1 MKTTALIIKEGRV
14 CCTDKEVPE
23 KPIACSV
30 CEHEDILK
38 VCACEIA
45 NKKYRDTIQLIK
57 DNAVPIDESQ
67 QASFRLMIFTKH
79 AYTKDFVIKDDTFY
93 PVSVEVEIVTKGVCC
108 SPIPPNINHHND
120 CDKCEGYS
128 ELKLARIVE
137 EPVKLPFKEF
147 KVKAG
152 SVKIEKWNPV
162 VDIQEEEP
170 VEKKP
175 EIQESMFTNPTEN
188 EVAEMVVNA
197 NRILVERD
205 KFAMMDYIF
214 DKTKIRFLRLKENSQ
229 VEDQEELWE
238 ECLSLIDERARE
250 VDQHEFGLPRY
261 EDPKDKTIKDHVME
275 KFTITRNKEAAG

>member
-93 PVSVEVEIVTKGVCC
+93 PVSVEVEIITVMSEGWQPTYNNPDNSG
-108 SPIPPNINHHND
+108 
-120 CDKCEGYS
+120 CEQPA
-128 ELKLARIVE
+128 EPMEVARIVE
-137 EPVKLPFKEF
+137 EPVSKDQVYGGKKGLIKGTVFK
-147 KVKAG
+147 
-152 SVKIEKWNPV
+152 
-162 VDIQEEEP
+162 EEP

-175 EIQESMFTNPTEN
+175 ELLNDVPKSVIDFATWYSGMER
-188 EVAEMVVNA
+188 VKVINA
-197 NRILVERD
+197 YKR
-205 KFAMMDYIF
+205 Y
-214 DKTKIRFLRLKENSQ
+214 LKEEVNSQ
-229 VEDQEELWE
+229 VEDQEELFDIAYHI
-238 ECLSLIDERARE
+238 CM
-250 VDQHEFGLPRY
+250 
-261 EDPKDKTIKDHVME
+261 DPKYKNWATG
-275 KFTITRNKEAAG
+275 KESDNGKVYHNP

>member
-93 PVSVEVEIVTKGVCC
+93 PVSVEVEIVTECECLGHEPKTLPCVLNDKHCKGTKV
-108 SPIPPNINHHND
+108 
-120 CDKCEGYS
+120 
-128 ELKLARIVE
+128 ARIVE

-147 KVKAG
+147 KVKVG
-152 SVKIEKWNPV
+152 SIKIEKRIPV
-162 VDIQEEEP
+162 V
-170 VEKKP
+170 
-175 EIQESMFTNPTEN
+175 
-188 EVAEMVVNA
+188 
-197 NRILVERD
+197 
-205 KFAMMDYIF
+205 
-214 DKTKIRFLRLKENSQ
+214 NSQ
-229 VEDQEELWE
+229 VEDQEEQAAKLDRLWYEFLYDVGSNRHLLAGETEPEHWEIMRKKIE
-238 ECLSLIDERARE
+238 EKWT
-250 VDQHEFGLPRY
+250 V
-261 EDPKDKTIKDHVME
+261 
-275 KFTITRNKEAAG
+275 TITRNKQ

>member
-147 KVKAG
+147 KVKVG
-152 SVKIEKWNPV
+152 SIKIEKRIPV
-162 VDIQEEEP
+162 V
-170 VEKKP
+170 
-175 EIQESMFTNPTEN
+175 
-188 EVAEMVVNA
+188 
-197 NRILVERD
+197 
-205 KFAMMDYIF
+205 
-214 DKTKIRFLRLKENSQ
+214 NSQ
-229 VEDQEELWE
+229 VEDQEEQAAKLDRLWYEFLYDVGSNRHLLAGETEPEHWEIMRKKIE
-238 ECLSLIDERARE
+238 EKWT
-250 VDQHEFGLPRY
+250 V
-261 EDPKDKTIKDHVME
+261 
-275 KFTITRNKEAAG
+275 TITRNKQ